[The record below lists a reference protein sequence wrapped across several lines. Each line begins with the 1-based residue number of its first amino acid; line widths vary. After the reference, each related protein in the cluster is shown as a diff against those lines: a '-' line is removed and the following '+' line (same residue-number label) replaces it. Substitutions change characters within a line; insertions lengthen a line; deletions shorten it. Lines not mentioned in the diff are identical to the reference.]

1 MCGRLYHV
9 HVKSLGCDDDLG
21 ILLDNVPVFRRHVM
35 TYLSVLVS
43 KMFSQMVPQN
53 KCGET
58 EEEQTW
64 LNVFKRRVTI
74 SKVPLATI
82 SAAAEVEWWARSQ
95 G

>member
-21 ILLDNVPVFRRHVM
+21 ILLDNVPVFQRHVM

-53 KCGET
+53 KCVYVER
-58 EEEQTW
+58 QR
-64 LNVFKRRVTI
+64 K
-74 SKVPLATI
+74 SKH
-82 SAAAEVEWWARSQ
+82 